1 MYNLERSG
9 ENLIIRIS
17 GELDHHTASLVKEET
32 DKSLTEE
39 IKNII
44 FDFSSL
50 IFMDSSGIGFLMAR
64 YKKISE
70 KGGMAVIVS
79 PTPQVK
85 RILEMSG
92 IMTIIKI
99 APDMKKAQKMIK
111 R

>member
-1 MYNLERSG
+1 MHNIERSG
-9 ENLIIRIS
+9 ENLIVRIS
-17 GELDHHTASLVKEET
+17 GELDHHTATTLKEET
-32 DKSLTEE
+32 DKNITEE

-44 FDFSSL
+44 FDLSSL
-50 IFMDSSGIGFLMAR
+50 VFMDSSGIGFLMAR
-64 YKKISE
+64 YKKVSQ
-70 KGGMAVIVS
+70 KGGVAVIVS

-99 APDMKKAQKMIK
+99 APDMKKALKITK

>member
-1 MYNLERSG
+1 MHNIERSG
-9 ENLIIRIS
+9 ENLIVRIS
-17 GELDHHTASLVKEET
+17 GELDHHTSRTLREET
-32 DKSLTEE
+32 DKSLTDD

-44 FDFSSL
+44 FDFTSL

-64 YKKISE
+64 YKKILN

-99 APDMKKAQKMIK
+99 APDMKKALKMIK

>member
-1 MYNLERSG
+1 
-9 ENLIIRIS
+9 
-17 GELDHHTASLVKEET
+17 
-32 DKSLTEE
+32 
-39 IKNII
+39 
-44 FDFSSL
+44 
-50 IFMDSSGIGFLMAR
+50 MDSSGIGFLMAR
-64 YKKISE
+64 YKKITE

-99 APDMKKAQKMIK
+99 APDIKKALKMTK